1 MELATKVR
9 NKYSWLS
16 MDEAI
21 ELVDTA
27 IGIFYNLRYPC
38 EPTASPETRPIDTFM
53 DKRNVLWI
61 CEEIAQRNG
70 FNSAIG
76 YRENGITFEFDGAW
90 VSDRLVNSI
99 KPIIGVI

>member
-1 MELATKVR
+1 MTIKFKETFYKTFNETLNISCKTYILEYR
-9 NKYSWLS
+9 LS
-16 MDEAI
+16 KALQD
-21 ELVDTA
+21 LKSTT
-27 IGIFYNLRYPC
+27 L
-38 EPTASPETRPIDTFM
+38 PIA
-53 DKRNVLWI
+53 
-61 CEEIAQRNG
+61 EIAQRNG